1 MLYNNNKFFF
11 VFIIHRSTHVPVR
24 REGAVVAV
32 VMVAIGR
39 GGVVAGE
46 GGGGV
51 VAVEGRGGDVA
62 VDHLGHLVLEWRAG
76 LGHHVDPHPH
86 VVQPLC
92 SQDVLKEGSAGVR
105 EG

>member
-1 MLYNNNKFFF
+1 M
-11 VFIIHRSTHVPVR
+11 
-24 REGAVVAV
+24 
-32 VMVAIGR
+32 
-39 GGVVAGE
+39 
-46 GGGGV
+46 
-51 VAVEGRGGDVA
+51 EGRGGDVA

-86 VVQPLC
+86 VVQPLS